1 MPKVIVQPAAGGK
14 SLKLMVSDTQI
25 PLLHRRFA
33 NLVSPERSRMQI
45 AGKNSSFSL
54 SSPQDVVVGPRV
66 CGMERKTSIW
76 PATGAVTSRT
86 HSGRAERCGLT
97 RSNGSLATNDTE
109 LIQCYYTAEND
120 THYSTTGIGA
130 W

>member
-1 MPKVIVQPAAGGK
+1 MKNVKKINEKSFDFSMIFVDFLGK
-14 SLKLMVSDTQI
+14 LY
-25 PLLHRRFA
+25 RRFA
-33 NLVSPERSRMQI
+33 NLRYLRLQI
-45 AGKNSSFSL
+45 AERNITFFL
-54 SSPQDVVVGPRV
+54 RPPQDVVVGPRV
-66 CGMERKTSIW
+66 RGMERIATVW
-76 PATGAVTSRT
+76 PDTDAVTSRT